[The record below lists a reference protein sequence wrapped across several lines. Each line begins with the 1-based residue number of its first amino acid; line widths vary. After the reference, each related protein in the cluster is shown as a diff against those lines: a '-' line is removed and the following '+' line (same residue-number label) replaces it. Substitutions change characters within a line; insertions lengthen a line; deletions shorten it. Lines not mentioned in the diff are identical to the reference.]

1 MSSTVVVTGFGATT
15 PLGGDAATT
24 WANVVKGTPGVHA
37 LPYDWAQDLPTRIAA
52 EAAVDPTTLI
62 DRVEARKMDRS
73 TQLGIVAALEA
84 WQHAGFG
91 LDDENP
97 VDPTRLAVS
106 VGTGIG
112 GLHTLIGQ
120 WDVQK
125 EKGHRRVS
133 PFTIPKLMAN
143 APAATVGL
151 RLRARAGIHTPV
163 SACASGNEAI
173 AQGLDIIRLGRA
185 DVVVVGGAE
194 GVIHPLPVAA
204 FGQMQALSRRNDEPE
219 KASRPWDKHR
229 DGFVLGEGAAMLVLE
244 SLEHAIARGATIY
257 ATLAGAG
264 VTSDAY
270 DMVAPDPDGVGQSEA
285 VRLAVL
291 DGGLQPGDVKHV
303 NAHATSTPAG
313 DLTEVRSVRSALGD
327 ATDDVIFTG
336 TKSQTGHLLGAAGA
350 MESIFTVLAL
360 KNRIVPPTIN
370 LEDPEDS
377 LDIDIATTARELPQ
391 GDIAA
396 INNSFGFGGHNV
408 ALAFTTGNIT
418 EG

>member
-15 PLGGDAATT
+15 PLGGDAATS
-24 WANVVKGTPGVHA
+24 WANVVKGTSGVHA
-37 LPYDWAQDLPTRIAA
+37 LSYDWAQDLSTRIAA
-52 EAAVDPTTLI
+52 EAAVDPATLI

-73 TQLGIVAALEA
+73 TQLGTVAALEA
-84 WQHAGFG
+84 WRHAGFG
-91 LDDENP
+91 LDDENTL
-97 VDPTRLAVS
+97 DPTRLAVS

-112 GLHTLIGQ
+112 GLHTLLGQ

-125 EKGHRRVS
+125 DKGARRVS

-143 APAATVGL
+143 APAATIGL

-185 DVVVVGGAE
+185 DVVVAGGAE

-219 KASRPWDKHR
+219 KASRPWDKNR
-229 DGFVLGEGAAMLVLE
+229 DGFVLGEGAAVLVLE

-264 VTSDAY
+264 ISSDAY
-270 DMVAPDPDGVGQSEA
+270 DMVAPDPDGFGQSEA

-291 DGGLQPGDVKHV
+291 DAGLQPSDVKHV

-313 DLTEVRSVRSALGD
+313 DVTEVNSVRRALGD
-327 ATDDVIFTG
+327 ATDEVIFTG

-350 MESIFTVLAL
+350 MESMFTVLAL
-360 KNRIVPPTIN
+360 KNRLVPPTIN
-370 LEDPEDS
+370 LEDPEDG
-377 LDIDIATTARELPQ
+377 LGIDIATTARELPQ

-408 ALAFTTGNIT
+408 ALTFTSANIT
-418 EG
+418 D